1 MPSFRDPNRDLRY
14 VMGGQILAGVKPI
27 DSRYITNIEEVV
39 VEGYVSAFPRLE
51 RQIHDR
57 LLGGRL
63 FELHP

>member
-1 MPSFRDPNRDLRY
+1 
-14 VMGGQILAGVKPI
+14 MGGQILAGVKPI